1 MKKIIAVDFD
11 GTLVKELDKAYLATE
26 FELMP
31 NAKEV
36 INWMCDNFYIILWT
50 CRNEKCLQNAVDF
63 LNKNAIVF
71 HAINENADFL
81 DFETS
86 SKIYADV
93 YIDNRAM
100 CEINWLKIKD
110 YLSTL
115 LLNDDD
121 KIISQVVI
129 EVNK

>member
-36 INWMCDNFYIILWT
+36 INWMYDKFYIILWT
-50 CRNEKCLQNAVDF
+50 CRNEKFLQNAVGF

-86 SKIYADV
+86 PKIYADI

-110 YLSTL
+110 YLNTL

>member
-1 MKKIIAVDFD
+1 MKKIIAIDFD
-11 GTLVKELDKAYLATE
+11 GTLVKECDKAYLVTE

-36 INWMCDNFYIILWT
+36 INWMYDKFYIILWT
-50 CRNEKCLQNAVDF
+50 CRNEKFLQNAMDF
-63 LNKNAIVF
+63 LNKNGIVF
-71 HAINENADFL
+71 HTVNKNADFL

-86 SKIYADV
+86 PKIYADV

-110 YLSTL
+110 YLNTL

-121 KIISQVVI
+121 KIIHQVVI

>member
-1 MKKIIAVDFD
+1 MKKIIAIDFD
-11 GTLVKELDKAYLATE
+11 GTIVKECDKAYLATE

-36 INWMCDNFYIILWT
+36 INWMYNEFYIILWT
-50 CRNEKCLQNAVDF
+50 CRNEEVLQNAIKF
-63 LNKNAIVF
+63 LNRNGIIF
-71 HAINENADFL
+71 HAVNENADFL

-86 SKIYADV
+86 PKIFADV

-110 YLSTL
+110 YLATF

-121 KIISQVVI
+121 KIISQVII

>member
-11 GTLVKELDKAYLATE
+11 GTLVKELDKAYLATQ

-36 INWMCDNFYIILWT
+36 INWMYDKFYIILWT
-50 CRNEKCLQNAVDF
+50 CRNEKFLQNAVDF

-86 SKIYADV
+86 PKIYADV

-110 YLSTL
+110 YLNTL

>member
-36 INWMCDNFYIILWT
+36 INWMYDKFYVILWT
-50 CRNEKCLQNAVDF
+50 CRNEKCLQNAMDF

-86 SKIYADV
+86 PKIYADM

-110 YLSTL
+110 YLNTL